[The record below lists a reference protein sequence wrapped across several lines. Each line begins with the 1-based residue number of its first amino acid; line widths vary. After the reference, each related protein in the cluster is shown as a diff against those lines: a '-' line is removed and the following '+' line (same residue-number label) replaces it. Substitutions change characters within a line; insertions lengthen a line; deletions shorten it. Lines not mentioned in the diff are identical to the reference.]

1 MLVDPMAVGL
11 ALFVALG
18 LLLPAPESRR
28 EQTPGPD
35 AGRGS

>member
-18 LLLPAPESRR
+18 LLLPAPGNWRA
-28 EQTPGPD
+28 QPPGPD
-35 AGRGS
+35 AGPGS

>member
-18 LLLPAPESRR
+18 LLLPAPVSWR
-28 EQTPGPD
+28 EQPPGPD